1 MKRII
6 PLVMLLLPLWVLAQ
20 TAPQTEVDCGETYV
34 VTPVPDEGYHFV
46 RWSDDYPYEERI
58 FTASDNQSFEAIFA
72 PNGKI
77 VVEDGEKVTIP
88 DGPTPPNVVIVE
100 PGGQLNFETTSINL
114 DTLIITSNGT
124 QSGQI
129 NLGSG
134 TVTAAHVF
142 FDFIPEPGATTASPD
157 KWYAFAVPFKVAM
170 DGVSRTCDDK
180 TLVSGTDFLIK
191 RYDSDKRAQTGNG
204 WVTNL
209 PTEPLDPGHF
219 YMLGIDGTCNHWR
232 FEKADG
238 DLEGPTSLDLVPY
251 GVDQYGQTANTGWNS
266 VGNTQLEYSSLD
278 LSALLQDYYIYVYD
292 NQLSKYILIGDPAA
306 LDLYVGQ
313 PFFIQVKENA
323 TIELNN
329 SSNTSNTSNMPALR
343 APKQAT
349 PKMHF
354 TLTNASKERDTDH
367 MYLTLHEDATAHYS
381 IGRDVARMSTSCIT
395 AAQLWCTMEDGTQ
408 LAAHGIAIPTK
419 ESVIDLN
426 LYAPAQGTY
435 LFEIITRAMDAY
447 DVALL
452 YQGGYVASLY
462 DDQPIALDLD
472 KGTTRDYAIRISR
485 KMPTDITNTQSAD
498 GQCTK
503 ALIDGHMY
511 IFQGGHVYD
520 AQGKTVK

>member
-1 MKRII
+1 
-6 PLVMLLLPLWVLAQ
+6 
-20 TAPQTEVDCGETYV
+20 
-34 VTPVPDEGYHFV
+34 
-46 RWSDDYPYEERI
+46 
-58 FTASDNQSFEAIFA
+58 
-72 PNGKI
+72 
-77 VVEDGEKVTIP
+77 
-88 DGPTPPNVVIVE
+88 
-100 PGGQLNFETTSINL
+100 
-114 DTLIITSNGT
+114 
-124 QSGQI
+124 
-129 NLGSG
+129 
-134 TVTAAHVF
+134 
-142 FDFIPEPGATTASPD
+142 
-157 KWYAFAVPFKVAM
+157 
-170 DGVSRTCDDK
+170 
-180 TLVSGTDFLIK
+180 
-191 RYDSDKRAQTGNG
+191 
-204 WVTNL
+204 
-209 PTEPLDPGHF
+209 
-219 YMLGIDGTCNHWR
+219 
-232 FEKADG
+232 
-238 DLEGPTSLDLVPY
+238 
-251 GVDQYGQTANTGWNS
+251 
-266 VGNTQLEYSSLD
+266 
-278 LSALLQDYYIYVYD
+278 
-292 NQLSKYILIGDPAA
+292 
-306 LDLYVGQ
+306 
-313 PFFIQVKENA
+313 
-323 TIELNN
+323 
-329 SSNTSNTSNMPALR
+329 
-343 APKQAT
+343 
-349 PKMHF
+349 
-354 TLTNASKERDTDH
+354 

>member
-1 MKRII
+1 
-6 PLVMLLLPLWVLAQ
+6 MLLLPLGVSAQ

-34 VTPVPDEGYHFV
+34 VTPVPNEGYHFV

-58 FTASDNQSFEAIFA
+58 FTASDDQSFTAIFE
-72 PNGKI
+72 PNGTWI
-77 VVEDGEKVTIP
+77 VEPGNPKTIDDGIT
-88 DGPTPPNVVIVE
+88 TPPNVVIVE
-100 PGGQLNFETTSINL
+100 PGGQLTVEPNSINL

-124 QSGQI
+124 QSGEI
-129 NLGSG
+129 NLNGE
-134 TVTAAHVF
+134 VHAAHVF
-142 FDFIPEPGATTASPD
+142 IDFILEPNATTASPD
-157 KWYAFAVPFKVAM
+157 KWYAFAVPFKVNM
-170 DGVSRTCDDK
+170 DGISRACDDK
-180 TLVSGTDFLIK
+180 TLVSGTDFLIM
-191 RYDSDKRAQTGNG
+191 RYDSEQRAQTGKG
-204 WVTNL
+204 WVKNL
-209 PTEPLDPGHF
+209 TEPLDPGHF

-232 FEKADG
+232 FEKAAG
-238 DLEGPTSLDLVPY
+238 EAIEGSSSINLQAY
-251 GVDQYGQTANTGWNS
+251 GVSDYGETPNTGWNS

-278 LSALLQDYYIYVYD
+278 LSALLQEYYIWVYD
-292 NQLSKYILIGDPAA
+292 NEQGKYILIGDASTLA
-306 LDLYVGQ
+306 LYVGQ

-343 APKQAT
+343 APKHAT

-381 IGRDVARMSTSCIT
+381 IGRDVARMSTTCTT
-395 AAQLWCTMEDGTQ
+395 AAQLWCTMADGTQ

-419 ESVIDLN
+419 ESVIDLS

-435 LFEIITRAMDAY
+435 LLELSTRGMDTY

-452 YQGGYVASLY
+452 YQGALVASLY
-462 DDQPIALDLD
+462 DDQPIALDLN
-472 KGTTRDYAIRISR
+472 KGTTGDYAIRISR

-503 ALIDGHMY
+503 TLIDGHMY
-511 IFQGGHVYD
+511 IFQGGHIYD